1 MAIKRAVAYLSP
13 LEVIYLVLFGG
24 LHFDVSQHNNRES
37 DDISVDLESVP
48 LQSRKTTHL
57 DSE

>member
-24 LHFDVSQHNNRES
+24 LHFDVSQHNN
-37 DDISVDLESVP
+37 
-48 LQSRKTTHL
+48 
-57 DSE
+57 